1 MEYIPK
7 YKIEQEKNS
16 LYKYSGE
23 LGLMSIIKERN
34 DENKINNSDNISKE
48 KIEFLIKL
56 ANILENKL
64 RINIR
69 LHQKGFETYKQKLTS
84 ERDLILN
91 NTRDIKDLTIKQ
103 IIDILI
109 SIKNNTYNQ
118 SNNSNNYFSIG
129 KIPSNKKKDN
139 NDNILNSLQGISKIF
154 FTQQN
159 TENNCEI
166 NSNHQF
172 NFNAFNSQ
180 NNYQNMNVNASKNG
194 INLMNNNNVDNK
206 LENHINIKINKNHN
220 LGFKNKQFNDPR
232 KIYHSPSPLNNIK
245 KYDSKIIEENKN
257 VNNQINFDEEQRIFN
272 N

>member
-1 MEYIPK
+1 MEYINK
-7 YKIEQEKNS
+7 SNIEQEKNS
-16 LYKYSGE
+16 LYKYSGD
-23 LGLMSIIKERN
+23 LGLLNIIKERN
-34 DENKINNSDNISKE
+34 DENIINNSDNISKE
-48 KIEFLIKL
+48 KTEFLIKL

-118 SNNSNNYFSIG
+118 KNTNYFSIG

-139 NDNILNSLQGISKIF
+139 NDNILSSLQGMSKIF
-154 FTQQN
+154 IPQESM
-159 TENNCEI
+159 ENNSGI
-166 NSNHQF
+166 NNNKQF
-172 NFNAFNSQ
+172 NFNAFNTE
-180 NNYQNMNVNASKNG
+180 NNYQNMNVNTNKMNL
-194 INLMNNNNVDNK
+194 INNKIKNNNLQK
-206 LENHINIKINKNHN
+206 HINIKINHN

-232 KIYHSPSPLNNIK
+232 KIYHSPSPLNNNK

-257 VNNQINFDEEQRIFN
+257 VNNQINFEEDQKIFN

>member
-1 MEYIPK
+1 LK
-7 YKIEQEKNS
+7 KSNIEQEKNS
-16 LYKYSGE
+16 LYKYSGD
-23 LGLMSIIKERN
+23 LGLLNIIKERN
-34 DENKINNSDNISKE
+34 DENIINNSDNISKE
-48 KIEFLIKL
+48 KTEFLIKL
-56 ANILENKL
+56 ENILENKL

-103 IIDILI
+103 IIEILI

-118 SNNSNNYFSIG
+118 NNSNYFSIG
-129 KIPSNKKKDN
+129 KIPSNKKKDKDN
-139 NDNILNSLQGISKIF
+139 NILSSLQGMSKIF
-154 FTQQN
+154 LAQQN
-159 TENNCEI
+159 TENSCEI
-166 NSNHQF
+166 NNNHQF
-172 NFNAFNSQ
+172 NFNIFNSQ
-180 NNYQNMNVNASKNG
+180 NNYETMNMNANTNEM
-194 INLMNNNNVDNK
+194 NLINNNIKNNNK
-206 LENHINIKINKNHN
+206 ENYINIKINQKHN

-232 KIYHSPSPLNNIK
+232 KIIHSPSPLNNIK